1 MASPLEYLPS
11 EHICSR
17 PLGLCFN
24 KIGDLYIVD
33 AYFGLLKVGPE
44 GGLATPLTTEAEG
57 VRFNFTNDPDLDD
70 EGNIYFTDSRIHYQ
84 RRSVM
89 PCPRSLPSALRAW
102 LDAHLIPTDHGDGDR
117 LIVNIT

>member
-44 GGLATPLTTEAEG
+44 GGLATPLATEAEV
-57 VRFNFTNDPDLDD
+57 VRVNFTNDPDLDD

-89 PCPRSLPSALRAW
+89 PCPRSTLLLFNLIDSTLR
-102 LDAHLIPTDHGDGDR
+102 LVLRCVMHGTWQYDQ
-117 LIVNIT
+117 